1 MYTKHELVT
10 EIESAWLELN
20 KFLSTLSE
28 EQMTNSID
36 ANGWS
41 IKDHLI
47 HLTAWERS
55 VAFMLRGKPR
65 HSGLGVPEELFL
77 NGTDDEINA
86 EIYRQTKDIHLGEAL
101 AQFRYNH
108 QDFLMVLEPLTDAD
122 LQKPYRKY
130 LSDEPRVGEGPSAYD
145 LIVGNTVDHFREHK
159 PWMQSM
165 VGK

>member
-1 MYTKHELVT
+1 MDTKFELVV
-10 EIESAWLELN
+10 EIENAWIELN
-20 KFLSTLSE
+20 KFLSTLNE
-28 EQMTNSID
+28 EQMTGPID
-36 ANGWS
+36 ANGWT

-65 HSGLGVPEELFL
+65 YAGLGIEEDLYL

-86 EIYRQTKDIHLGEAL
+86 EIYRQTRDIHLDEAL

-108 QDFLMVLEPLTDAD
+108 QDFLKVLEPLSDAD

-130 LSDEPRVGEGPSAYD
+130 LPDEPGVGEGPLTYN
-145 LIVGNTVDHFREHK
+145 LIVSNTVDHFREHK
-159 PWMQSM
+159 TWMQSM